1 MSVTL
6 SINNRAFGKQLTS
19 SISRLN
25 NQTQILNSIFIKNK
39 PLKKRFEEL
48 KKEMINE
55 FLMHPIT
62 KEILGGPGAP
72 NISGTL
78 RGYGNLFS
86 FIGFNKGDKPIAP
99 IVKLLEQTVM
109 NVSRVNPRGVINLN
123 ITIPSNRDIFA
134 VTPMPWA
141 TGLSWAQRIEQG
153 MPGFGEYLN
162 KSSSS
167 SRSSQGLQTQNDIR
181 SGGFSNAPYI
191 SSFVKKW
198 QDIFTNIHK
207 Q

>member
-6 SINNRAFGKQLTS
+6 SIDNRAFGKQLTS

-25 NQTQILNSIFIKNK
+25 NQTQILNSIFIGNK

-55 FLMHPIT
+55 FLSHPIT

-86 FIGFNKGDKPIAP
+86 FIGFDKGDKPIDP

-109 NVSRVNPRGVINLN
+109 NISRANPRGVINLN
-123 ITIPSNRDIFA
+123 ITIPSSRDIFA

-153 MPGFGEYLN
+153 MSGFGEYLN
-162 KSSSS
+162 KPSLS
-167 SRSSQGLQTQNDIR
+167 SRSSQGLQTKNDIR
-181 SGGFSNAPYI
+181 SGGFSNTPYI
-191 SSFVKKW
+191 SSFIKRW
-198 QDIFTNIHK
+198 QERFTNIHK